1 MKFNRFSCCR
11 NSRKHTVR
19 RFIQSYWWI
28 SARSCN
34 FSRTCSWKN
43 HLHDFMKT
51 GPWAPRLKCVFNI
64 LVLPIFALLPGFCF
78 EEFFKTFY
86 RNNKNHY
93 VQFRTYKIHLNI
105 QKIFSKIQRK
115 IDDIGNFNFLSK
127 YFSTFNFLRSLSNT
141 KFVKVYYSDKVYGNV
156 GMMLR
161 Y

>member
-115 IDDIGNFNFLSK
+115 IDDILIFCPDIFLLSISWGPYPMQNLSK
-127 YFSTFNFLRSLSNT
+127 YTIATRFM
-141 KFVKVYYSDKVYGNV
+141 
-156 GMMLR
+156 GM
-161 Y
+161 